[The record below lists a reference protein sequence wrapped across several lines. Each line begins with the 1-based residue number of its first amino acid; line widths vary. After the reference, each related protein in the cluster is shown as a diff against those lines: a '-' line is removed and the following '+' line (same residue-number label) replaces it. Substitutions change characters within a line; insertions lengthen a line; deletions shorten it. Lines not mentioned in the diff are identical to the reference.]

1 MDDTARSQPLQQRMQ
16 KRKTKT
22 HLLQRKGRA
31 AAAVTGGGGLSVSA
45 LASVPS
51 VQWPATA
58 RDPADYSVPDP
69 PEEEQSPEDMES
81 CGGPP

>member
-1 MDDTARSQPLQQRMQ
+1 
-16 KRKTKT
+16 
-22 HLLQRKGRA
+22 
-31 AAAVTGGGGLSVSA
+31 VSA